1 MTTVAALL
9 LLAGVVCAPVWIL
22 RRARPAPAGSAAPA
36 GTPVQV
42 GGWDRWAPRAWRT
55 MLVLGVL
62 LLAFA
67 WVLGELMEEVRL
79 YAELQGMPVNDRSLV
94 GRIDQRV
101 VLAGAGVLLL
111 GAALLRW
118 SPHARRL

>member
-1 MTTVAALL
+1 M
-9 LLAGVVCAPVWIL
+9 
-22 RRARPAPAGSAAPA
+22 
-36 GTPVQV
+36 
-42 GGWDRWAPRAWRT
+42 
-55 MLVLGVL
+55 
-62 LLAFA
+62 
-67 WVLGELMEEVRL
+67 
-79 YAELQGMPVNDRSLV
+79 QGMPVNDRSLV

>member
-1 MTTVAALL
+1 
-9 LLAGVVCAPVWIL
+9 
-22 RRARPAPAGSAAPA
+22 
-36 GTPVQV
+36 
-42 GGWDRWAPRAWRT
+42 